1 MEKTM
6 VNDLTRGSVFRN
18 LVRLAL
24 PFMLSNLLQTFY
36 SMIDMIVV
44 GQYVGST
51 GLSAVTVSAQVI
63 MLMTTIAMGFASAG
77 QILISQQ
84 AGARDTAGMKE
95 TIGTLFSTVGAVGV
109 LMTVLGLALHGP
121 VLRLLNV
128 PQESYSQAVDYM
140 LVCSGG
146 ILFTFG
152 YNTVSAILRGMGD
165 GKRPLV
171 FIAIA
176 SLLNVVLDL
185 LFVGPLGLRAAGAAW
200 ATIIAQGVSFLISIC
215 YLYRRREQFGF
226 DFKLQSFRIAREKL
240 MILLKLG
247 FPMALQHSAITIS
260 MLFINGFIN
269 VYGLAASATF
279 GVGRRVEMMATML
292 TMSVSMAAS
301 TMIGQN
307 MAAGEQKR
315 SKQTVYSALLIN
327 VVIAALAFTCF
338 ALWPRAIFSIFTQ
351 DEEVL
356 ELSSLFMTTL
366 LIGLPAFPI
375 MHAFSPFIQGIG
387 NARLN
392 LIIGLMDG
400 VVARIGLCLLFER
413 VLDMGM
419 YGILLG
425 YSLATYVT
433 ALPSAAYFFSGVWKK
448 RKLLVEAKPSPGA

>member
-1 MEKTM
+1 M
-6 VNDLTRGSVFRN
+6 VNDLTKGNVFSV

-63 MLMTTIAMGFASAG
+63 MLMTTIAMGFSSAG

-84 AGARDTAGMKE
+84 AGARDAQGMKE
-95 TIGTLFSTVGAVGV
+95 TIGTLFSTVGILAAV
-109 LMTVLGLALHGP
+109 MTVLGLTLHAP

-128 PQESYSQAVDYM
+128 PEESFSQAVDYM

-146 ILFTFG
+146 IVFTFG

-176 SLLNVVLDL
+176 SLLNVVLDI
-185 LFVGPLGLRAAGAAW
+185 LFVGPLGMRAAGAAW
-200 ATIIAQGVSFLISIC
+200 ATILAQAVSFLVSIV

-226 DFKLQSFRIAREKL
+226 DFRPRSFRIIGEKL
-240 MILLKLG
+240 MILLRLG
-247 FPMALQHSAITIS
+247 LPMALQHSAITIS

-269 VYGLAASATF
+269 IYGLAASATF

-315 SKQTVYSALLIN
+315 SKRIVFSTLGIN
-327 VVIAALAFTCF
+327 TMITVIAFVCF

-351 DEEVL
+351 DTDVL
-356 ELSSLFMTTL
+356 ELSTLFMTTL

-375 MHAFSPFIQGIG
+375 MHAFMPMIQGIG

-413 VLDMGM
+413 VLGMGM

-433 ALPSAAYFFSGVWKK
+433 AIPSAVYFFSGMWKK
-448 RKLLVEAKPSPGA
+448 RKLLVETKDGST